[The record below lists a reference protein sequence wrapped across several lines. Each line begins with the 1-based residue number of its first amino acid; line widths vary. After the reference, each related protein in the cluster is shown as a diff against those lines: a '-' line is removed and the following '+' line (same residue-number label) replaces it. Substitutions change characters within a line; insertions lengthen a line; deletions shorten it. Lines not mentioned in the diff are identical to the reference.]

1 MRRLSLRNLLIL
13 NAGLC
18 TAVLAA
24 LALQAAPTL
33 MNSAQAQVSDT
44 LAQGYEPE
52 EVTTGEVTPGIVSS
66 QSQRRQMIAELQKLT
81 QKLDAISQKLD
92 AGITVKGLPRAE
104 AKEKDAVLLPPPA
117 SRR

>member
-24 LALQAAPTL
+24 LALQAAPSL

-44 LAQGYEPE
+44 VALSDEPE
-52 EVTTGEVTPGIVSS
+52 GLNPGEVTPGIVSA

-81 QKLDAISQKLD
+81 QKLDAIGQKLD
-92 AGITVKGLPRAE
+92 AGITVKGMPKAE
-104 AKEKDAVLLPPPA
+104 AKEKDSVLLPPPA